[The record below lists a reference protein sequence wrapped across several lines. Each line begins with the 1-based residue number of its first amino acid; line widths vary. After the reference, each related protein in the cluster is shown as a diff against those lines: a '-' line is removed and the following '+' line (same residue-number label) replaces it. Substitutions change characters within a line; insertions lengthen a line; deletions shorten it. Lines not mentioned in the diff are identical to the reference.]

1 MLSLSK
7 VWEKP
12 LEIRLIQKV
21 PSKLFQE
28 IQRLKTFA
36 SFTFLTVTVH
46 KSKCKLTSERSK
58 SRAA

>member
-1 MLSLSK
+1 MLYLSK
-7 VWEKP
+7 APGKP
-12 LEIRLIQKV
+12 LEIRLMQKV

-36 SFTFLTVTVH
+36 SFAFLTATVH
-46 KSKCKLTSERSK
+46 KSKCKLTFERIK